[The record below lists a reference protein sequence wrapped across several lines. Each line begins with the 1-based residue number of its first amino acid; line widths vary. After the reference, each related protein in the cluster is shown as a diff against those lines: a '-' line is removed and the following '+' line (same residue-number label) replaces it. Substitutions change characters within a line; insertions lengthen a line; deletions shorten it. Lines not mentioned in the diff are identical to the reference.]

1 MAHITNSAPLASS
14 VLPLTDARGGVY
26 RTAREL
32 RDLADRL
39 DQEQRRRGQERAPHD
54 DTRGN
59 RGPRDAGDLAVP
71 LLRPEEG
78 EDSDD
83 DGHGRAPPQTPPQ
96 EQPKQPGKLEQGADW
111 FDRGTAAIS
120 RRIERCTGKDA
131 SAINVSSILMTS
143 YVKLV
148 LITSQLIGETSRL
161 AALDGPR
168 IGANCPNV
176 VSFFA
181 RLKDVNT
188 PLSFGL
194 IAANLAA
201 FAALAPIAQ
210 RAAQRRTQR
219 RWRWLHR
226 GLQWLYRLS
235 CLVCLAVSA
244 VVSYFNFSNV
254 AGVYRNS
261 TGLEYLLLPVTSL
274 WSSVLKLLFHPS
286 FYVAAGSAA
295 GETIEDK
302 VVPLTDAVANTLRG
316 HSSYVYALAVLP
328 GGTLA
333 SGSAD
338 NSIKLWDGTA
348 M

>member
-1 MAHITNSAPLASS
+1 MATRTRTSAPLASS

-39 DQEQRRRGQERAPHD
+39 DQEQRQRGQERAPHNTR
-54 DTRGN
+54 DTRDN
-59 RGPRDAGDLAVP
+59 RGARDAGDLAVP

-83 DGHGRAPPQTPPQ
+83 DGGRAPPQSPPQ
-96 EQPKQPGKLEQGADW
+96 GQPKQPGKLEQGADW

-210 RAAQRRTQR
+210 RAHRTSQR

-302 VVPLTDAVANTLRG
+302 VVPLTDARRTNTL
-316 HSSYVYALAVLP
+316 
-328 GGTLA
+328 
-333 SGSAD
+333 
-338 NSIKLWDGTA
+338 
-348 M
+348 